1 MGKAYDPFNGFFL
14 FHGKT
19 VLFGWLLFLS
29 ADHGI
34 QVLQY
39 GLFQE
44 NALGILGHYP
54 KISAVQLIILKG
66 AEVFPLQINSSF
78 IGLMDTAKKR
88 QRSTLSCSVSAY
100 KGVEFSL
107 FYF

>member
-1 MGKAYDPFNGFFL
+1 MGKTDDPFDGFFL
-14 FHGKT
+14 FHRKV
-19 VLFGWLLFLS
+19 VLFGQLFLLS

-78 IGLMDTAKKR
+78 IGLMNTAKKR

-100 KGVEFSL
+100 KGVEFSF